1 MAIDRTISLQGELLI
16 REGSP
21 MSTTL
26 TRRGASQ
33 PYDHRGTVVVA
44 SAWLVF
50 YVIIAVHHLMIS
62 CN

>member
-1 MAIDRTISLQGELLI
+1 
-16 REGSP
+16 